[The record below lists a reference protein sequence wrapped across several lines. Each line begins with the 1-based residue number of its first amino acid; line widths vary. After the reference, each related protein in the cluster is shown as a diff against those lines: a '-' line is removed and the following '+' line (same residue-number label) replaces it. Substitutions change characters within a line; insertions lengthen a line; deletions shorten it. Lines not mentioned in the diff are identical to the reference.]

1 LVRDKIAAALNSKVQ
16 MNNYQPTST
25 LSQLSPPPPPT

>member
-1 LVRDKIAAALNSKVQ
+1 